1 MFNNRFNS
9 NQEST
14 INKAGNAP
22 IIPLIPFKK
31 REKMTKVTLSNTVLL
46 ESGSSDRCKHS
57 MPKAE
62 TSDIESIL
70 IVLLEYEEVPDQL
83 GIDDWTVHADLFREC
98 LGTEV
103 RDVYDDV

>member
-1 MFNNRFNS
+1 
-9 NQEST
+9 
-14 INKAGNAP
+14 
-22 IIPLIPFKK
+22 
-31 REKMTKVTLSNTVLL
+31 
-46 ESGSSDRCKHS
+46 

-62 TSDIESIL
+62 TSDIEFIL
-70 IVLLEYEEVPDQL
+70 IVLLEYEEVSDQL